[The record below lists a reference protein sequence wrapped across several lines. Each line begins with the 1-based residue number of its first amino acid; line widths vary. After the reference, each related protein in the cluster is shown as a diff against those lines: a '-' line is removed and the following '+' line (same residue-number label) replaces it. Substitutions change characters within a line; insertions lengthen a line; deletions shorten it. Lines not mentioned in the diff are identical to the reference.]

1 MFIPCNPHIHI
12 DNSLLFIVDKVFVHR
27 RLVESCLVI
36 VRSTRR
42 ASALLELQLL
52 RPRRIFATAWK
63 KEIVKIY
70 DFRYVSEIQTLTC
83 ESNSLEQSGIHAAR
97 KGSNLFI

>member
-1 MFIPCNPHIHI
+1 MFIPCSPHIHI

-27 RLVESCLVI
+27 RLVESCFVI

-42 ASALLELQLL
+42 ASTLLELQLL

-63 KEIVKIY
+63 KEFARDY
-70 DFRYVSEIQTLTC
+70 DFRYVSEI
-83 ESNSLEQSGIHAAR
+83 
-97 KGSNLFI
+97 